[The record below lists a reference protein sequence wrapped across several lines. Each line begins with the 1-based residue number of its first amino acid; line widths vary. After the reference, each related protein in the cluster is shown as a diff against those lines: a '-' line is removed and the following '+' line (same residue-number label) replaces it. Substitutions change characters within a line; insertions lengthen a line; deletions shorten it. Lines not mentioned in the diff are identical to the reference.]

1 MTEEQLFSHLSQ
13 PHDLL
18 LPSLQRQIEII
29 NAAGLGTWEW
39 NVQTGAVIFNRR
51 WAEMAGY
58 SLEELSPLSVDTW
71 VSMVHPEDLARTNTL
86 LDLHFRGLSPVYEC
100 ECRMRHKN
108 GEWIWILTRGK
119 VLSRTTTG
127 APLLVCGIHLD
138 ITSQKRVI
146 EALQTSEHTYELI
159 ALGTP
164 SAMYDWHIASDL
176 VIWRGRAF
184 EVMGVDGNEEL
195 PLRSGE
201 FQDWVYPDDRARYR
215 RTLRRYFKRE
225 TSVLKDI
232 LRLRRRDGR
241 LMWVEYHGAAMWDGK
256 GRAQRMFG
264 SFTNIASTTI
274 DAANSLA
281 TSIDKVRQ
289 SLSQRDMQDG
299 SG

>member
-1 MTEEQLFSHLSQ
+1 MADEQLFAQGSDTHT
-13 PHDLL
+13 LL
-18 LPSLQRQIEII
+18 LPSLRRQIDII
-29 NAAGLGTWEW
+29 DAAGLGTWEW

-58 SLEELSPLSVDTW
+58 SLEDLSPLSVDTW
-71 VSMVHPEDLARTNTL
+71 VGMVHPDDLERTNTL

-108 GEWIWILTRGK
+108 GGWIWILTRGK
-119 VLSRTTTG
+119 ILTRTHAG
-127 APLLVCGIHLD
+127 APILMCGIHLD
-138 ITSQKRVI
+138 ITTQKRVI
-146 EALQTSEHTYELI
+146 EALQESEQTYELI

-195 PLRSGE
+195 PLHSGE
-201 FQDWVYPDDRARYR
+201 FQDWVHPDDRDRYR

-225 TSVLKDI
+225 TTALKDT

-241 LMWVEYHGAAMWDGK
+241 LMWVEYHGAAMWDDK
-256 GRAQRMFG
+256 GRAQRLFG
-264 SFTNIASTTI
+264 SFTDITASASG
-274 DAANSLA
+274 AAAALHTA
-281 TSIDKVRQ
+281 LGDVRRRLFA
-289 SLSQRDMQDG
+289 SS
-299 SG
+299 